1 MEIKSTEKKATE
13 LKKGDFVTDINPNTK
28 GAFLGVVTSNEGEE
42 LNVSLYTEKDS
53 PYFTEGKISKF
64 AKGNTLWDVLTKEEA
79 IKFIAKNNP
88 LGFTVR
94 KDTLEPITEGY
105 SVAVSETQNSFGDE
119 GIERVLEVAKKSY
132 IDAIGGWKEG
142 EDYYFDAVMVVQD
155 FDTAAELGYRNR
167 QKAIFHLD
175 EKKEL
180 VLVY

>member
-13 LKKGDFVTDINPNTK
+13 LKKGDFVTDISPNSK
-28 GAFLGVVTSNEGEE
+28 GAFLGVVKSNEGEE
-42 LNVSLYTEKDS
+42 LSVNLYVAENT
-53 PYFTEGKISKF
+53 PYFTEDKITRFES
-64 AKGNTLWDVLTKEEA
+64 GSGLWYVLTKEEA